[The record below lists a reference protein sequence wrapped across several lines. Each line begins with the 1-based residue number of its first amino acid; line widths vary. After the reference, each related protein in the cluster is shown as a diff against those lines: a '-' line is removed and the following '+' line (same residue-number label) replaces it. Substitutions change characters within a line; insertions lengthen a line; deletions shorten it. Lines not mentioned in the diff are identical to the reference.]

1 MEWIRVWTGPNR
13 ASRKC
18 SVDSCVC
25 VCVGVCVCGSG
36 CGSGNCASFLNPNL
50 ALKSHAVAA
59 TVCVSVCVSV
69 CVGYKEPAANFKL
82 DWKIF
87 HLKSKFTENRRE
99 RTNPKQTPREFEFS
113 LWERFLDL

>member
-1 MEWIRVWTGPNR
+1 MWTGPNR

-18 SVDSCVC
+18 SVDSSACVC
-25 VCVGVCVCGSG
+25 V

-59 TVCVSVCVSV
+59 TAVWCL
-69 CVGYKEPAANFKL
+69 CVGYKEPAAKLKL

-99 RTNPKQTPREFEFS
+99 RTEQTPREFEFS
-113 LWERFLDL
+113 LWERSFDLKF